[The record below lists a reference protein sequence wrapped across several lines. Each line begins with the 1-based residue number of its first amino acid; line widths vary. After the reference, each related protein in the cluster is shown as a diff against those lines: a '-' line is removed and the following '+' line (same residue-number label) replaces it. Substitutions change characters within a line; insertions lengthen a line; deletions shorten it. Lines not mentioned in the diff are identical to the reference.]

1 MHIEK
6 PVLPA
11 LLLAITALA
20 GCGGGR
26 DSTDGV
32 EADIL
37 VNTTYSACNANTL
50 TTFAFATGGRGTT
63 TIQPFGDT
71 ACTTGAGTTTTTDF
85 TYVLG
90 QQELAL
96 DGQMATRM
104 NRTTNGTTL
113 FSLVRL
119 SGGSIGTQN
128 MQLGSTSASSAGRD
142 GSSSGNRHN
151 GIDTSITYA
160 LR

>member
-1 MHIEK
+1 MDMRHFG
-6 PVLPA
+6 LTA
-11 LLLAITALA
+11 LLIGITTLA
-20 GCGGGR
+20 GCGGGS

-32 EADIL
+32 DADIL
-37 VNTTYSACNANTL
+37 VNTTYSACSANTL
-50 TTFAFATGGRGTT
+50 TTFVFATGGRGTMT
-63 TIQPFGDT
+63 TQPFGDAT
-71 ACTTGAGTTTTTDF
+71 CTTGGGTATSTDF

-96 DGQMATRM
+96 DGQTATRM

-113 FSLVRL
+113 FTLLRL
-119 SGGSIGTQN
+119 SGGSIGIQN
-128 MQLGSTSASSAGRD
+128 MQLGSTGASSAGRD

-151 GIDTSITYA
+151 GIDTSITYV